1 MLPTNDGDDV
11 GAKLK
16 QLSEP
21 ILDGEPKKSAIARA
35 AKLSKLAY
43 WRAWD
48 IWYGKARKIEDYE
61 IDRIETAL
69 DRKIR
74 LEALNELSQLRLRLA
89 RLETLLVQTDAD
101 FHSPTTDFIG
111 QQLRRSR

>member
-1 MLPTNDGDDV
+1 MLPTNDAEGV
-11 GAKLK
+11 GEKLK

-21 ILDGEPKKSAIARA
+21 RLAGEPKKSAIARA
-35 AKLSKLAY
+35 AKLAKLSY

-48 IWYGKARKIEDYE
+48 IYYGKARQVEHYE
-61 IDRIETAL
+61 IERIEAAL

-74 LEALNELSQLRLRLA
+74 LEACNELSQLRLRLA